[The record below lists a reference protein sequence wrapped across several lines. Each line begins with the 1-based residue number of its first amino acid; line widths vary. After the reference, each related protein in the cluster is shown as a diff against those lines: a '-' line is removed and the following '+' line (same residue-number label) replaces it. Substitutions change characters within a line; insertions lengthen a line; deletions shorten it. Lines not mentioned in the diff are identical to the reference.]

1 MTPSLEK
8 FIRYI
13 AIEMV
18 LKRPDTYNE
27 KTRKALEAAA
37 ARLADEVARLES

>member
-1 MTPSLEK
+1 MAPSIEK

-18 LKRPDTYNE
+18 LKRTGNYSE
-27 KTRKALEAAA
+27 QTRKALEAAA